1 MAMPWY
7 PERIS
12 GFADHRDF
20 DDLTDHTFQT
30 GGNVGDQ
37 RRIDET
43 EDDEDDQDVADVAR
57 PAAMMPDEQANG
69 EARVGHR
76 DEEVAEDD
84 EPGREVAAA
93 FRNVMP

>member
-1 MAMPWY
+1 MVSG
-7 PERIS
+7 EDQR

-37 RRIDET
+37 RRIDEA
-43 EDDEDDQDVADVAR
+43 EDDENDENVADVAR
-57 PAAMMPDEQANG
+57 PAAMMPDEQADG
-69 EARVGHR
+69 KAGIGHG
-76 DEEVAEDD
+76 DQEVADDD
-84 EPGREVAAA
+84 EPRGEVAAA